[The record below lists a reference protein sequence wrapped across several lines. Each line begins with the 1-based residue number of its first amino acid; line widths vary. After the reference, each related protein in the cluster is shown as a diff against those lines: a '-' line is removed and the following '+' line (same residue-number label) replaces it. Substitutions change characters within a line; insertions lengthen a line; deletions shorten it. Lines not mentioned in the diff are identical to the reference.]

1 MAENLTQVN
10 SYQDKLLE
18 AMSIISSQLISSIP
32 YDKTI
37 TCTIINDEEKDKGK
51 YKVTNGEATFDAY
64 SSDTKLK
71 VDDVVYVT
79 IPEGNYDNQ
88 KIIQGKKTSKEEKP
102 FVFTTPFDTIL
113 DLTDNLITN
122 KANEGY
128 ISETKSSLI
137 ANNGYIT
144 EKIKENIG
152 DQEVEKEVIK
162 IQKAQFKPICH
173 LKNLNLTGYSRLG
186 LKANFMSWIP
196 NATKGSYGLRVT
208 IIDNLNTTTT
218 DDKQITSVQQ
228 TKTMLLDVS
237 DMYGSPYNFE
247 NYYSQEKVFPITEL
261 NTITDII
268 IEFYQI
274 AGSFY
279 DVNNNILTLQDAT
292 IDETVENQWTYSTE
306 YGENLFV
313 DNVYVSVGY
322 DISEITDE
330 YIVPVIN
337 DSMTYS
343 EYRETEL
350 NKKEI
355 DLRWVHQFDEGPKV
369 VEPESDFYG
378 NNPRLK
384 DCEIRWYRYKLGAAA
399 ADEYCGVYW
408 TGLTITKNEDKYL
421 LSDWDGKLKT
431 ITVTESDGEVVTKE
445 VPDYGETQALE
456 NVIFSPDVSYQTE
469 QIKAIIYLNGI
480 AIRGP
485 VITFRNEQSKT
496 GEDVSN
502 FLNALEIECVDNT
515 LGNYLIYNEAGNI
528 LNTADGQL
536 ERKLQCNF
544 AETGSIAKSALELFY
559 EKGDT
564 ITWKIP
570 IKSSMIGIQRCGKP
584 NIDKYDVIS
593 LTAETYVSNT
603 YFTKD
608 ADNKYVI
615 SVGEFKDTETYYK
628 HSLVSENIQL
638 NKVWIQV
645 EEYKGPIESWRDFM
659 EFVSIKKADNTIECY
674 GYQKVE
680 YLKKSL
686 TLDQYEKNKY
696 YIQNIETG
704 GYQISTEDFKQDI
717 DYYEKKEI
725 YDNKGKP
732 VLYYKHNT
740 ASNGFETYYEPWN
753 IYKDINQN
761 YLILQGERTLYYNE
775 DTKITSILYPTYKIS
790 AMYSMYNMN
799 NTIACTIR
807 KDRMIYT
814 TEKEFTF
821 GVSGTMGSDKSLVI
835 DFVGG
840 QTAIIANDTTTSY
853 QLEVKMYDENNKP
866 EDLSGVKI
874 TWSWYRPGEDTVA
887 DNLSFV
893 GNGTSIIGL
902 QNKGLKIDD
911 DEQIYIAKVV
921 VGEEGAEL
929 ETYFPIPIKLSEE
942 YSHIEGATSVIY
954 LSNGEPEY
962 YKGDYKLYE
971 TVDDTIGSPVVEAS
985 KKDIVWEVISQEDD
999 DYIKDEKKYRRF
1011 TASIGTKTIGKKT
1024 VYTGLQP
1031 ISVYTAGVKNY
1042 AVIAKIGNTVVW
1054 QQPILVIKNKYPSR
1068 VINKWDGK
1076 TLTMDKETG
1085 TILSTAIA
1093 AGRKDNKNTFTG
1105 VMIGDWTGS
1114 ISDKSLTTAT
1124 GVFGYHEGEMSYALT
1139 DNGKFFIGKYNKGRI
1154 NFDGDSGIIGDATGN
1169 MTIDLDDGQIN
1180 ARCFKLEAGSGNEK
1194 VILQTANDG
1203 SLTNSIPLQLGN
1215 NFNVTWGGHVTA
1227 KSGDIGCWKL
1237 EQVEENAD
1245 GTSKGGRLIAKKVT
1259 DESQSS
1265 YWDRIYLD
1273 PVTNTISGGK
1283 LKASIFEST
1292 SSQPIKLGGAIAVYD
1307 PSKTVSIT
1315 NPHTGNKEEQVNY
1328 DTTSGGTNQ
1337 AILGGTLGFMA
1348 MNTGS
1353 DTDKDFVKAGIG
1365 FKANE
1370 GAEIKATNENVGM
1383 NIGSNYLFL
1392 TRNEFK
1398 IHTYGKNYKFDD
1410 NGSIVQDTDAV
1421 VSSLTFDGY
1430 GLRAKTGIGRIIL
1443 QTSTV
1448 NNDPPHGGL
1457 GFGQN
1462 YLALYYDR
1470 AYYRAPSSIE
1480 FGSSSDKAAPW
1491 LILGSLDTTSKLTKK
1506 VGVQIDDSGKLIA
1519 NKKLEV
1525 QVNDTNGVLLT
1536 DKGTI
1541 ALNVKQSGVIEGRLA
1556 IGYTTVG
1563 AEILRVNGATH
1574 IEGAATLN
1582 SGLVVNNA
1590 QLIANA
1596 GTKTTTLE
1604 VPSSGSVNFNNC
1616 EQTGIRA
1623 QFA

>member
-528 LNTADGQL
+528 LNTADSQL

-570 IKSSMIGIQRCGKP
+570 IKNSMIGIQRCGKP
-584 NIDKYDVIS
+584 NIDKYEIIA
-593 LTAETYVSNT
+593 LTEDTYVSNT
-603 YFTKD
+603 YFIKD
-608 ADNKYVI
+608 INDKYI
-615 SVGEFKDTETYYK
+615 LSVGEFEETETYYK

-638 NKVWIQV
+638 NKVWTQV
-645 EEYKGPIESWRDFM
+645 EEYKGPIEAWRDFM
-659 EFVSIKKADNTIECY
+659 KLVSITKTDNTIECY
-674 GYQKVE
+674 GYQKIE

-775 DTKITSILYPTYKIS
+775 DTKITSFLYPTYKIS

-799 NTIACTIR
+799 NIIACTIR

-911 DEQIYIAKVV
+911 DAQIYIAKVV

-929 ETYFPIPIKLSEE
+929 ETYFPIPIKSSEE

-954 LSNGEPEY
+954 LSNGEPDY

-971 TVDDTIGSPVVEAS
+971 TIDDTIGSPIVEVTN
-985 KKDIVWEVISQEDD
+985 KTVTWDVISQEDD
-999 DYIKDEKKYRRF
+999 IHTDKDENEYRRF
-1011 TASIGTKTIGKKT
+1011 VADINKTIVGDITTYK
-1024 VYTGLQP
+1024 GLKP
-1031 ISVYTAGVKNY
+1031 VSVYTEGIKNY
-1042 AVIAKIGNTVVW
+1042 AVVAKINGEVVW
-1054 QQPILVIKNKYPSR
+1054 QQPILVIRNQYPSR

-1093 AGRKDNKNTFTG
+1093 AGKKDKDTNTFTG

-1114 ISDKSLTTAT
+1114 ISDKSLTQAT
-1124 GVFGYHEGEMSYALT
+1124 GVFGFHQGAMSYAFM
-1139 DNGKFFIGKYNKGRI
+1139 DNGMAFIGKDNCGRI

-1180 ARCFKLEAGSGNEK
+1180 ARCFKLEAGSGDEK
-1194 VILQTANDG
+1194 VILQTAQTG
-1203 SLTNSIPLQLGN
+1203 ALTTSTKPLQIGKYFDVGWDGHMRASSANIGN
-1215 NFNVTWGGHVTA
+1215 WTILATDDHSKEEQGIS
-1227 KSGDIGCWKL
+1227 SGSMFSGY
-1237 EQVEENAD
+1237 
-1245 GTSKGGRLIAKKVT
+1245 G
-1259 DESQSS
+1259 SS
-1265 YWDRIYLD
+1265 WSEIILD
-1273 PVTNTISGGK
+1273 PVLNQVTGGK
-1283 LKASIFEST
+1283 FIASILEALSGT
-1292 SSQPIKLGGAIAVYD
+1292 IKLGGYIKVYD
-1307 PSKTVSIT
+1307 ANVKKYDSNTKQWEVDYTS
-1315 NPHTGNKEEQVNY
+1315 NGTG
-1328 DTTSGGTNQ
+1328 
-1337 AILGGTLGFMA
+1337 GGTLGFMA
-1348 MNTGS
+1348 ADFGGS
-1353 DTDKDFVKAGIG
+1353 ESGNEYENPDGTTDGKKKAGIG
-1365 FKANE
+1365 MSYSGGGTVKATSENAGLSYKQYYISLQDHKAVFRGSTARLILEEGGTDPHAGLAYGTTSYLTCSPQRALLGANE
-1370 GAEIKATNENVGM
+1370 
-1383 NIGSNYLFL
+1383 
-1392 TRNEFK
+1392 
-1398 IHTYGKNYKFDD
+1398 
-1410 NGSIVQDTDAV
+1410 
-1421 VSSLTFDGY
+1421 
-1430 GLRAKTGIGRIIL
+1430 
-1443 QTSTV
+1443 
-1448 NNDPPHGGL
+1448 
-1457 GFGQN
+1457 
-1462 YLALYYDR
+1462 
-1470 AYYRAPSSIE
+1470 SIE
-1480 FGSSSDKAAPW
+1480 FISGTIWSNGNLTVGKSENDASGASRVRTTHLSGDLTVGEKETNFTATSTLNGKLTVTTGGASITGTAQIDQLGLGTPVITSDK
-1491 LILGSLDTTSKLTKK
+1491 L
-1506 VGVQIDDSGKLIA
+1506 
-1519 NKKLEV
+1519 
-1525 QVNDTNGVLLT
+1525 
-1536 DKGTI
+1536 
-1541 ALNVKQSGVIEGRLA
+1541 
-1556 IGYTTVG
+1556 Y
-1563 AEILRVNGATH
+1563 VNGTSYLMGALTVASGGYELNGGGSINGGVTIGGNLSRGAYGDLTWNGGIIDFSYATQ
-1574 IEGAATLN
+1574 I
-1582 SGLVVNNA
+1582 
-1590 QLIANA
+1590 
-1596 GTKTTTLE
+1596 
-1604 VPSSGSVNFNNC
+1604 
-1616 EQTGIRA
+1616 GIRA
-1623 QFA
+1623 QFAE

>member
-279 DVNNNILTLQDAT
+279 DINNNILTLQDAAMNT
-292 IDETVENQWTYSTE
+292 DANGLNTYTTE

-570 IKSSMIGIQRCGKP
+570 IKNSMIGIQRCGKP
-584 NIDKYDVIS
+584 NIDKYEVIN

-603 YFTKD
+603 YFIKD
-608 ADNKYVI
+608 IDNKYVP
-615 SVGEFKDTETYYK
+615 SVGEFEETETYYK

-638 NKVWIQV
+638 NKVWTQV
-645 EEYKGPIESWRDFM
+645 EEYKGPIEAWRDFM
-659 EFVSIKKADNTIECY
+659 KLISIKKADNTIECY

-821 GVSGTMGSDKSLVI
+821 GVSGTMGSDKSLVV

-929 ETYFPIPIKLSEE
+929 ETYFPIPIKSSEE

-954 LSNGEPEY
+954 LSNGEPDY

-971 TVDDTIGSPVVEAS
+971 TVDDTIGSPIVEAS

-999 DYIKDEKKYRRF
+999 DHIKDEKKYRRF

-1054 QQPILVIKNKYPSR
+1054 QQPILVIRNQYPSR

-1076 TLTMDKETG
+1076 TLTMDEETG

-1093 AGRKDNKNTFTG
+1093 AGKKDENTFTG

-1114 ISDKSLTTAT
+1114 TSDKSLTQAT
-1124 GVFGYHEGEMSYALT
+1124 GVFGFHQGAMSYAFM
-1139 DNGKFFIGKYNKGRI
+1139 DNGKAFIGKDGKGRI
-1154 NFDGDSGIIGDATGN
+1154 SFNGNDGSISGGYDSSGKNPN
-1169 MTIDLDDGQIN
+1169 MTINLSDGQIN
-1180 ARCFKLEAGSGNEK
+1180 AECFKLEAGSGDKK
-1194 VILQTANDG
+1194 VILQTAQTG
-1203 SLTNSIPLQLGN
+1203 ALTTSTKPLQIGKY
-1215 NFNVTWGGHVTA
+1215 FDVGWDGHVRA
-1227 KSGDIGCWKL
+1227 SSANIGNWTIL
-1237 EQVEENAD
+1237 ATD
-1245 GTSKGGRLIAKKVT
+1245 DTSKEEQGI
-1259 DESQSS
+1259 SS
-1265 YWDRIYLD
+1265 GSMFSGYGSSWSEIILD
-1273 PVTNTISGGK
+1273 PVLNQVTGGK
-1283 LKASIFEST
+1283 FKASILEALGGT
-1292 SSQPIKLGGAIAVYD
+1292 IKLGGYIKVYD
-1307 PSKTVSIT
+1307 ANVKKYDSNTKQWEVDYTS
-1315 NPHTGNKEEQVNY
+1315 NGTG
-1328 DTTSGGTNQ
+1328 GG
-1337 AILGGTLGFMA
+1337 ALGFMTA
-1348 MNTGS
+1348 DFGGGETESTEIDSTTGLPV
-1353 DTDKDFVKAGIG
+1353 TVKKAGIG
-1365 FKANE
+1365 MSYS
-1370 GAEIKATNENVGM
+1370 GGGTVKATSENAGLSYNQYYISLQEQKAVFRG
-1383 NIGSNYLFL
+1383 NTARLILEETGDPHAGLAYGTSYL
-1392 TRNEFK
+1392 TCNP
-1398 IHTYGKNYKFDD
+1398 
-1410 NGSIVQDTDAV
+1410 
-1421 VSSLTFDGY
+1421 
-1430 GLRAKTGIGRIIL
+1430 
-1443 QTSTV
+1443 STAL
-1448 NNDPPHGGL
+1448 L
-1457 GFGQN
+1457 G
-1462 YLALYYDR
+1462 AT
-1470 AYYRAPSSIE
+1470 SSIE
-1480 FGSSSDKAAPW
+1480 FISGTIWSNGDLTVGKSENDASGASRVKKTHLSGNLTVGENKTNFTATST
-1491 LILGSLDTTSKLTKK
+1491 LNGKLTVTTGGIGIIGNSYFNNILG
-1506 VGVQIDDSGKLIA
+1506 VGYSSA
-1519 NKKLEV
+1519 PN
-1525 QVNDTNGVLLT
+1525 T
-1536 DKGTI
+1536 DYI
-1541 ALNVKQSGVIEGRLA
+1541 LNVSGDSQFQGNIIATGTLSVTGQITSNSNLTA
-1556 IGYTTVG
+1556 IGT
-1563 AEILRVNGATH
+1563 
-1574 IEGAATLN
+1574 
-1582 SGLVVNNA
+1582 
-1590 QLIANA
+1590 
-1596 GTKTTTLE
+1596 
-1604 VPSSGSVNFNNC
+1604 VNFRGASTQ
-1616 EQTGIRA
+1616 EGIRA

>member
-431 ITVTESDGEVVTKE
+431 ITVTESDGKIVTKE
-445 VPDYGETQALE
+445 IPDYGETQALE

-570 IKSSMIGIQRCGKP
+570 IKNSMIGIQRCGKSST
-584 NIDKYDVIS
+584 DKYDVIS
-593 LTAETYVSNT
+593 LTSETYVSNT
-603 YFTKD
+603 YFIKD

-615 SVGEFKDTETYYK
+615 SIGEFKDTETYYE

-638 NKVWIQV
+638 NKVWTQI
-645 EEYKGPIESWRDFM
+645 EEYKGPIEAWRDFM
-659 EFVSIKKADNTIECY
+659 EFVSIIKADNTIVCY
-674 GYQKVE
+674 GYQKIE

-686 TLDQYEKNKY
+686 TLVQYEKNKY
-696 YIQNIETG
+696 YIQNVETG
-704 GYQISTEDFKQDI
+704 GYQISIEDFKQDI
-717 DYYEKKEI
+717 DYYEQKEI

-753 IYKDINQN
+753 IYKDSNQN

-853 QLEVKMYDENNKP
+853 QLEVKMYDEKNNP

-929 ETYFPIPIKLSEE
+929 ETYFPIPIKSSEE

-954 LSNGEPEY
+954 LSNGEPDY

-971 TVDDTIGSPVVEAS
+971 TVDDTIGSPIVEVT
-985 KKDIVWEVISQEDD
+985 KKTVTWEVISQEEDIHED
-999 DYIKDEKKYRRF
+999 KKHNIYRRF
-1011 TASIGTKTIGKKT
+1011 IADINKITIGDVTTYK
-1024 VYTGLQP
+1024 GLKP
-1031 ISVYTAGVKNY
+1031 ISVYTEGIRNY
-1042 AVIAKIGNTVVW
+1042 AVVAKIDGNAVW
-1054 QQPILVIKNKYPSR
+1054 QQPILVIRNQYPSR

-1076 TLTMDKETG
+1076 TLTMDEETG

-1093 AGRKDNKNTFTG
+1093 AGKKDENTFTG
-1105 VMIGDWTGS
+1105 VMIGDWTAS
-1114 ISDKSLTTAT
+1114 VSDNSLTQAT
-1124 GVFGYHEGEMSYALT
+1124 GIFGFHQGAMCYAFM
-1139 DNGKFFIGKYNKGRI
+1139 DNGKAFLGKNGEGRI
-1154 NFDGDSGIIGDATGN
+1154 DFNGN
-1169 MTIDLDDGQIN
+1169 NGKIYSQNGAGMEIDLDDGLITSKKLSLRAGFDTSTTNYIILDTQKTTKLPAGNTPPTSHGQYPFEIGN
-1180 ARCFKLEAGSGNEK
+1180 HFKADYLGNIYAASGKIGAWKFLPTGGTTVYDVTQRKDVIESLPSNVSAGS
-1194 VILQTANDG
+1194 LYSG
-1203 SLTNSIPLQLGN
+1203 STPSQWTSI
-1215 NFNVTWGGHVTA
+1215 
-1227 KSGDIGCWKL
+1227 I
-1237 EQVEENAD
+1237 
-1245 GTSKGGRLIAKKVT
+1245 
-1259 DESQSS
+1259 
-1265 YWDRIYLD
+1265 LD
-1273 PVTNTISGGK
+1273 PVKNEITGGK
-1283 LKASIFEST
+1283 FRASILEALQGT
-1292 SSQPIKLGGAIAVYD
+1292 IKLGGFIKVYD
-1307 PSKTVSIT
+1307 HTKTKTINGVSEVDYT
-1315 NPHTGNKEEQVNY
+1315 SDGTG
-1328 DTTSGGTNQ
+1328 GGY
-1337 AILGGTLGFMA
+1337 LGFMTA
-1348 MNTGS
+1348 DFGGEIEK
-1353 DTDKDFVKAGIG
+1353 TDKPVTGIPGTEKKAGIG
-1365 FKANE
+1365 MRYNS
-1370 GAEIKATNENVGM
+1370 GGRGGTVKATSENAGLSYKQYYISLQEQKAVFRG
-1383 NIGSNYLFL
+1383 NTARLILEETGDPHAGLAYGDSYLTCNPSVAL
-1392 TRNEFK
+1392 L
-1398 IHTYGKNYKFDD
+1398 G
-1410 NGSIVQDTDAV
+1410 A
-1421 VSSLTFDGY
+1421 
-1430 GLRAKTGIGRIIL
+1430 
-1443 QTSTV
+1443 ST
-1448 NNDPPHGGL
+1448 
-1457 GFGQN
+1457 
-1462 YLALYYDR
+1462 
-1470 AYYRAPSSIE
+1470 SIE
-1480 FGSSSDKAAPW
+1480 FISKTIWSNGNLTVGQSKEGQVKNAHISGTLSVGTDAMNATST
-1491 LILGSLDTTSKLTKK
+1491 LNGNLSVTTGGIGIIGNSYFNDILG
-1506 VGVQIDDSGKLIA
+1506 VGYSYAPNTEYK
-1519 NKKLEV
+1519 
-1525 QVNDTNGVLLT
+1525 
-1536 DKGTI
+1536 
-1541 ALNVKQSGVIEGRLA
+1541 LNVNGDSWFQGNIIASGTLSVTGQITSNSNLTAINTVDFSSAAKQV
-1556 IGYTTVG
+1556 
-1563 AEILRVNGATH
+1563 
-1574 IEGAATLN
+1574 
-1582 SGLVVNNA
+1582 
-1590 QLIANA
+1590 
-1596 GTKTTTLE
+1596 
-1604 VPSSGSVNFNNC
+1604 
-1616 EQTGIRA
+1616 GIRA

>member
-152 DQEVEKEVIK
+152 NQEVEKEVIK

-292 IDETVENQWTYSTE
+292 VDKTIANQYTYSTE

-313 DNVYVSVGY
+313 DNIEVCLGY
-322 DISEITDE
+322 DVSEITDE

-431 ITVTESDGEVVTKE
+431 ITVTKSDGEVVTKE

-528 LNTADGQL
+528 LNTADSQL

-608 ADNKYVI
+608 ADNKYVP
-615 SVGEFKDTETYYK
+615 SVGEFEETETYYK

-638 NKVWIQV
+638 NKVWTQV
-645 EEYKGPIESWRDFM
+645 EEYKGPIEAWRDFM
-659 EFVSIKKADNTIECY
+659 KLISIEKTDNTIECY

-821 GVSGTMGSDKSLVI
+821 GVSGTMGSDKSLVV

-929 ETYFPIPIKLSEE
+929 ETYFPIPIKSSEE

-954 LSNGEPEY
+954 LSNGEPDY

-971 TVDDTIGSPVVEAS
+971 TIDDTIGSPVVELSKHKVSWGVITQETKSDFKAEINVT
-985 KKDIVWEVISQEDD
+985 KKDGVI
-999 DYIKDEKKYRRF
+999 
-1011 TASIGTKTIGKKT
+1011 TAYKGLKPIN
-1024 VYTGLQP
+1024 VYTEGL
-1031 ISVYTAGVKNY
+1031 KNY
-1042 AVIAKIGNTVVW
+1042 AVIAKIGTTTVW
-1054 QQPILVIKNKYPSR
+1054 QQPILVIRNKYPSR

-1076 TLTMDKETG
+1076 TLTIDDANG
-1085 TILSTAIA
+1085 TILATSMA
-1093 AGRKDNKNTFTG
+1093 AGRKDGNAFTG
-1105 VMIGDWTGS
+1105 VMLGDWTG
-1114 ISDKSLTTAT
+1114 DVVDGSLRNAT
-1124 GVFGYHEGEMSYALT
+1124 GVYGFHQGDMSYAFM
-1139 DNGKFFIGKYNKGRI
+1139 DNGKAFIGKNGAGRI
-1154 NFDGDSGIIGDATGN
+1154 EFDCSKNEAIISNPTNMSINLTSGQIDANNFSLRAKANDNQYVVLQTSTTGN
-1169 MTIDLDDGQIN
+1169 GNLSTGTLPFEIGKYFNVSWAGHMTAASADIGAWHILPTDSVRDSDSSIKISAGSIYSDEDSNQDWEAIILDPVLNTVTGGKFRASILEAKDTDIKLGGYIDVYAVPSGTNSTIDYTTPGTG
-1180 ARCFKLEAGSGNEK
+1180 KLGYITSNFGSG
-1194 VILQTANDG
+1194 TAEGEGIGIEVNGTAGGSWAYGCVKATTKNVGMSYNGSYFSVSNAEATLDFNG
-1203 SLTNSIPLQLGN
+1203 GSSLTFSNYGINMSN
-1215 NFNVTWGGHVTA
+1215 
-1227 KSGDIGCWKL
+1227 
-1237 EQVEENAD
+1237 
-1245 GTSKGGRLIAKKVT
+1245 TSGGRLIADQDHIGIGYGDSYLSLYSNRT
-1259 DESQSS
+1259 DLYDCNKIALGIHGASNVAYLLIGNGETNELNGAS
-1265 YWDRIYLD
+1265 IYLNGND
-1273 PVTNTISGGK
+1273 IYLQKNTVIKNTVLTIG
-1283 LKASIFEST
+1283 ESAVIDSHT
-1292 SSQPIKLGGAIAVYD
+1292 LYVGGAGSGYFKGAVEINGAINGKSTLD
-1307 PSKTVSIT
+1307 V
-1315 NPHTGNKEEQVNY
+1315 TGALS
-1328 DTTSGGTNQ
+1328 SGSV
-1337 AILGGTLGFMA
+1337 F
-1348 MNTGS
+1348 TGS
-1353 DTDKDFVKAGIG
+1353 I
-1365 FKANE
+1365 
-1370 GAEIKATNENVGM
+1370 
-1383 NIGSNYLFL
+1383 
-1392 TRNEFK
+1392 
-1398 IHTYGKNYKFDD
+1398 
-1410 NGSIVQDTDAV
+1410 
-1421 VSSLTFDGY
+1421 
-1430 GLRAKTGIGRIIL
+1430 
-1443 QTSTV
+1443 
-1448 NNDPPHGGL
+1448 
-1457 GFGQN
+1457 
-1462 YLALYYDR
+1462 
-1470 AYYRAPSSIE
+1470 
-1480 FGSSSDKAAPW
+1480 
-1491 LILGSLDTTSKLTKK
+1491 
-1506 VGVQIDDSGKLIA
+1506 
-1519 NKKLEV
+1519 
-1525 QVNDTNGVLLT
+1525 
-1536 DKGTI
+1536 
-1541 ALNVKQSGVIEGRLA
+1541 
-1556 IGYTTVG
+1556 
-1563 AEILRVNGATH
+1563 
-1574 IEGAATLN
+1574 
-1582 SGLVVNNA
+1582 
-1590 QLIANA
+1590 
-1596 GTKTTTLE
+1596 E
-1604 VPSSGSVNFNNC
+1604 VPFSGSVNFNNC

-1623 QFA
+1623 QFAK

>member
-128 ISETKSSLI
+128 IFETKSSLI

-152 DQEVEKEVIK
+152 NQEVEKEVIK

-186 LKANFMSWIP
+186 LKADFMSWIP

-355 DLRWVHQFDEGPKV
+355 DLRWVHQFDEDPKV

-445 VPDYGETQALE
+445 IPDYGETQALE

-570 IKSSMIGIQRCGKP
+570 IKNSMIGIQRCGKSST
-584 NIDKYDVIS
+584 DKYDVIS
-593 LTAETYVSNT
+593 LTSETYISNT
-603 YFTKD
+603 YFIKD
-608 ADNKYVI
+608 ANNKYIV
-615 SVGEFKDTETYYK
+615 SVGEFKDTETYYE

-638 NKVWIQV
+638 NKVWTQI
-645 EEYKGPIESWRDFM
+645 EEYKGPIEAWRDFM
-659 EFVSIKKADNTIECY
+659 KLVSITKTDNTIECY

-866 EDLSGVKI
+866 EDLSGVNI
-874 TWSWYRPGEDTVA
+874 TWSWYKPGDDTVA

-902 QNKGLKIDD
+902 QNKGLKIDNN
-911 DEQIYIAKVV
+911 EQIYIAKVV

-929 ETYFPIPIKLSEE
+929 ETYFPIPIKSSEE

-954 LSNGEPEY
+954 LSNGEPDY

-971 TVDDTIGSPVVEAS
+971 TVDDTIGSPIVEVT
-985 KKDIVWEVISQEDD
+985 KKTVTWEVISQEEDREFVAD
-999 DYIKDEKKYRRF
+999 IN
-1011 TASIGTKTIGKKT
+1011 KTTINDVTTYK
-1024 VYTGLQP
+1024 GLKP
-1031 ISVYTAGVKNY
+1031 ISVYTGGIKNY
-1042 AVIAKIGNTVVW
+1042 AVVAKIDENAVW
-1054 QQPILVIKNKYPSR
+1054 QQPILVIRNQYPSR

-1093 AGRKDNKNTFTG
+1093 AGKKDSNTFTG
-1105 VMIGDWTGS
+1105 VMIGDWTAS
-1114 ISDKSLTTAT
+1114 VSDNSLTQAT
-1124 GVFGYHEGEMSYALT
+1124 GVFGFHQGAMSYAFM
-1139 DNGKFFIGKYNKGRI
+1139 DNGKAFIGKNGAGRI
-1154 NFDGDSGIIGDATGN
+1154 EFDCSKNEAIISNPRNMSINLTSGQIDANNFSLHAKANDNQYVVLQTSTTGN
-1169 MTIDLDDGQIN
+1169 
-1180 ARCFKLEAGSGNEK
+1180 
-1194 VILQTANDG
+1194 G
-1203 SLTNSIPLQLGN
+1203 SLNGN
-1215 NFNVTWGGHVTA
+1215 LSTGTLPFEIGKNFNVNWAGHVTA

-1292 SSQPIKLGGAIAVYD
+1292 STKPIKLGGAIDVYD
-1307 PSKTVSIT
+1307 PSKLVAIT

-1328 DTTSGGTNQ
+1328 DTTSGGTNK

-1365 FKANE
+1365 FKANG

-1392 TRNEFK
+1392 TKEAFK
-1398 IHTYGKNYKFDD
+1398 IHTYGKNYKFDE
-1410 NGSIVQDTDAV
+1410 NGKIIPDESSAV

-1430 GLRAKTGIGRIIL
+1430 GLRAQTGIGRIIL

-1448 NNDPPHGGL
+1448 DEDPPHGGL

-1462 YLALYYDR
+1462 YLALYYNR

-1480 FGSSSDKAAPW
+1480 FGSSSSAKITAPW
-1491 LILGSLDTTSKLTKK
+1491 LILGTLDDSSTGAKN

-1525 QVNDTNGVLLT
+1525 QVNNDTSPNPISL
-1536 DKGTI
+1536 I
-1541 ALNVKQSGVIEGRLA
+1541 VKQNAVIASRLA
-1556 IGYTTVG
+1556 IGQEAIGTET
-1563 AEILRVNGATH
+1563 LCVNGSAYIKDT
-1574 IEGAATLN
+1574 ATLN
-1582 SGLVVNNA
+1582 NGLIVNNA
-1590 QLIANA
+1590 QLNANA

-1604 VPSSGSVNFNNC
+1604 ATGAVSFDPDAKQ
-1616 EQTGIRA
+1616 EGIRA